1 MTSSVVARG
10 KPIRRP
16 AAALAPAWPVTN
28 PFATAHLVA
37 TSWRQANWS
46 GALRQD
52 REYMQPGVARSGP
65 ADPTR
70 RTDAQVRARFDE
82 LRDQWIVAT
91 AGAASAVE
99 RFRHPAYQ
107 QIIGLGQPAVA
118 LLVDELR
125 SRPDHWFWA
134 LSCITGLDAAEGST
148 TIGDAAERWIAW
160 ATEVGYVR

>member
-1 MTSSVVARG
+1 MTSSVGARG
-10 KPIRRP
+10 NPIRRP
-16 AAALAPAWPVTN
+16 VGALMLGWPVVN
-28 PFATAHLVA
+28 PSATAHLVA
-37 TSWRQANWS
+37 TSWRQASWS

-52 REYMQPGVARSGP
+52 SKCRHWGVPRSGP
-65 ADPTR
+65 ADPTQ

-82 LRDQWIVAT
+82 LREQWIVAT
-91 AGAASAVE
+91 AGAASAME

-107 QIIGLGQPAVA
+107 QIIGLGQPAVP

-148 TIGDAAERWIAW
+148 TIGDAAQRWIAW